1 MPILPVTTNHF
12 NHSLSPQHWKCH
24 KKANSRV
31 IAIHDW
37 PFLKIELSQWSKYD
51 HFFIIWPLQGLHSR
65 YQKTDIE
72 WNVFNYLEIQCFW
85 NCIIT
90 WSAGWMMVFVSWFLL
105 FVHRL
110 SSLTKLGLEHLVSC
124 ISLHVIS
131 RLNDKQRPFS
141 LVQQTESIFFRTCRV
156 IWIFVL
162 KIEGT
167 IICL

>member
-1 MPILPVTTNHF
+1 MTDL
-12 NHSLSPQHWKCH
+12 
-24 KKANSRV
+24 
-31 IAIHDW
+31 
-37 PFLKIELSQWSKYD
+37 FLKLNFHSGLNMITFSLYGHCKVYILGIKRQILNEMFLT
-51 HFFIIWPLQGLHSR
+51 IWR
-65 YQKTDIE
+65 F
-72 WNVFNYLEIQCFW
+72 NVFGIASLHEVQDEW
-85 NCIIT
+85 
-90 WSAGWMMVFVSWFLL
+90 WVFVSWFLL

-162 KIEGT
+162 KIEET
-167 IICL
+167 IICF